1 VIIGGTS
8 YYYVKDVLGSVAELV
23 NTTGTIVSQYTYDPY
38 GNQTTVSGSASD
50 IGYAGYFTHTASG
63 LDFAMYRAYD
73 PAHARWLNRDPIGE
87 AGGANLYAYAGGNPT
102 STIDPLGYC
111 PRYKNSPNS
120 GTNPQDQTWIKSMLA
135 MMGIM
140 LMQVDHAG
148 EEPVFTAIEMEAAAG
163 MVAAEEA
170 ETPMVTVLGSARDVE
185 PFVGVPGFNTF
196 TGEGIAANELN
207 NQNMLWLEGSVQN
220 SSEIW
225 LVTDPVAHQL
235 LMNTLGK
242 QSAYLDLELPALSKL
257 GLNAIPK
264 YVSGQ

>member
-1 VIIGGTS
+1 
-8 YYYVKDVLGSVAELV
+8 
-23 NTTGTIVSQYTYDPY
+23 
-38 GNQTTVSGSASD
+38 
-50 IGYAGYFTHTASG
+50 
-63 LDFAMYRAYD
+63 
-73 PAHARWLNRDPIGE
+73 
-87 AGGANLYAYAGGNPT
+87 
-102 STIDPLGYC
+102 
-111 PRYKNSPNS
+111 
-120 GTNPQDQTWIKSMLA
+120 MLA